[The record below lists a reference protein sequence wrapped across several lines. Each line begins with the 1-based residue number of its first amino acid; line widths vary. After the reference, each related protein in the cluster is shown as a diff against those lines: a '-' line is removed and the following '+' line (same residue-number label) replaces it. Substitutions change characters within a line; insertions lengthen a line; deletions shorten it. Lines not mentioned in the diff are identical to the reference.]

1 MNPIGVGILLF
12 MAYFGFRGFQRG
24 LVDEVGR
31 LVGLVLAIILANRF
45 STLVAG
51 QIGLESELGRQAAA
65 FIGIFIV
72 TLIAMGFITKAVRT
86 LVELVLL
93 GWLDRLGGVLFGVL
107 KSIVVLGVII
117 YVVES
122 FQVAEG
128 FVTRLEEQSFVYRHV
143 TTVKNGL
150 FKILTLDSMIQDV
163 HDRVKEIEPQD
174 LLRPLTEED

>member
-45 STLVAG
+45 SILVASH
-51 QIGLESELGRQAAA
+51 IGLESELGRQAAA

-72 TLIAMGFITKAVRT
+72 ILIAMSLITKAVRT

-117 YVVES
+117 YIVES
-122 FQVAEG
+122 FQVTEG
-128 FVTRLEEQSFVYRHV
+128 FVARLEEQSFVYRQA

-174 LLRPLTEED
+174 LLRPLIEED